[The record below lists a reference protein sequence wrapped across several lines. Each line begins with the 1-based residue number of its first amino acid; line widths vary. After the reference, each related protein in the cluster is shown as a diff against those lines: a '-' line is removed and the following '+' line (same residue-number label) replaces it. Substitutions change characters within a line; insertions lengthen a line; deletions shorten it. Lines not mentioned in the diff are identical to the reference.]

1 MKTFKEFQEKVEED
15 HQGDANLANLIGDE
29 AKRLIQAVQKGKWRE
44 VKQAYTNI
52 GKLIK

>member
-1 MKTFKEFQEKVEED
+1 MKTYKEFKEQVKED

-29 AKRLIQAVQKGKWRE
+29 AKRLIQAVQRGKWRV

>member
-29 AKRLIQAVQKGKWRE
+29 TKKLIQAVRRGKWRV
-44 VKQAYTNI
+44 VKKAYSNI

>member
-1 MKTFKEFQEKVEED
+1 MKTLKEFKEQVDED

-29 AKRLIQAVQKGKWRE
+29 AKKMIQAVHRGKWRI
-44 VKQAYTNI
+44 VKKAYSNI